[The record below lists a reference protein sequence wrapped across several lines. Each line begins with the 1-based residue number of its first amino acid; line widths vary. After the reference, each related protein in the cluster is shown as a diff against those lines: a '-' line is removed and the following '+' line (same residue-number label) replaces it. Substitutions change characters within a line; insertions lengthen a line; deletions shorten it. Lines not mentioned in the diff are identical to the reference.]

1 MHRSVRLISLL
12 AVAAAFAGCATSKQW
27 SVTDSDRN
35 EGLVRVSYEYPEFH
49 EPQLSEEQ
57 ATKLAESRCN
67 VWGYDDAEPIAGQ
80 LRQCSNV
87 ENGNCNLW
95 TVTREFQCTRDVAFA
110 DRLAR

>member
-49 EPQLSEEQ
+49 EPQLSEAQ
-57 ATKLAESRCN
+57 AMKLAESRCN